1 MNSLIPFTVIAE
13 ATSTKA
19 WVDDGPESVQR
30 KSLERLRTNGWDDVR
45 PALSVTIRGW
55 MMRALITSGFKR
67 DHETAVHFYSNI
79 LAVLEWG
86 SKVWRDVSKED
97 RGSIFDKKSVRA
109 IKCLRAQAM
118 LEVPYLTALII
129 VLLMYSRQT
138 IGLVHGKQE
147 DSAGG
152 FD

>member
-30 KSLERLRTNGWDDVR
+30 KSLERIRTNGWDDVR

-79 LAVLEWG
+79 LAVLE
-86 SKVWRDVSKED
+86 
-97 RGSIFDKKSVRA
+97 
-109 IKCLRAQAM
+109 
-118 LEVPYLTALII
+118 
-129 VLLMYSRQT
+129 
-138 IGLVHGKQE
+138 
-147 DSAGG
+147 
-152 FD
+152 